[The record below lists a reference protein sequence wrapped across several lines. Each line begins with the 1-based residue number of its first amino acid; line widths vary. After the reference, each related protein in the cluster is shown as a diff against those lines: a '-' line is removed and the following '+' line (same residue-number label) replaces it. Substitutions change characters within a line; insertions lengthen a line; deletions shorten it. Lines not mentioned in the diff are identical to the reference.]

1 MLGQATPRPL
11 AIFEYFLNQI
21 FSQTYK
27 KSNIMLVEL
36 YRIKIVEPIRTFEKQ
51 NCKKFKSRGILQHG
65 LNWLKA
71 NLTKLKK

>member
-1 MLGQATPRPL
+1 
-11 AIFEYFLNQI
+11 
-21 FSQTYK
+21 
-27 KSNIMLVEL
+27 MLVEL